1 MDDCCGREP
10 SFDGSHRISDISLEQ
25 SNLIEHM
32 CNVLAAYA
40 GFGGNTH
47 TLAAVVIDHRQVLD
61 APTVGQSIHHEVG
74 APGVDSTVES

>member
-1 MDDCCGREP
+1 MG
-10 SFDGSHRISDISLEQ
+10 
-25 SNLIEHM
+25 
-32 CNVLAAYA
+32 NVLAAYA
-40 GFGGNTH
+40 GFGGNTQ